1 MDFYSFRKVKTSYF
15 FVIKYDYR
23 YIYSIGFFIKI
34 AVNPF
39 PISFLVILVVV
50 SFFIGYNIKQIDD
63 GINWMSLSSF
73 KGAILMNITIYYG
86 NHEDKTIHT
95 MDCHVDIDLD
105 DEDMVALTEAR

>member
-1 MDFYSFRKVKTSYF
+1 MLKLQQT
-15 FVIKYDYR
+15 
-23 YIYSIGFFIKI
+23 
-34 AVNPF
+34 PF
-39 PISFLVILVVV
+39 LSAFLVILVVV